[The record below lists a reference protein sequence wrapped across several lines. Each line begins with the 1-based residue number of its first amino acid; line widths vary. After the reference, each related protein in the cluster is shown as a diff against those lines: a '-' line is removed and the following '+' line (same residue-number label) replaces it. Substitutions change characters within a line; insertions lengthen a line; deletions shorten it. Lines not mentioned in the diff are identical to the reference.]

1 MAAKPLK
8 KLYYSISEV
17 SRMTELKQ
25 YVLRYWETEFTELKP
40 QKNRAGNRVYR
51 EKDVKLIKEIM
62 ALLYEHKFTIEGAR
76 QKLKDNSNKKRNA
89 GKSSGNNGQ
98 INLLFDNEK
107 QKKIITELRQELKN
121 LIDLLS

>member
-1 MAAKPLK
+1 MSAKPLK

-17 SRMTELKQ
+17 SRMTGLKQ
-25 YVLRYWETEFTELKP
+25 YVLRYWETEFAELKP

-76 QKLKDNSNKKRNA
+76 QKLKDNNKKKNA
-89 GKSSGNNGQ
+89 GKGSGNSGQ

-107 QKKIITELRQELKN
+107 QKKVITELKQELKN